1 LAQTLFDVA
10 AAVLQEVVQGKGE
23 GGMDSTD
30 PHAITELLRAWSAG
44 DKNALRDLV
53 PLVYTNLRQLANAQ
67 IARSYP
73 GQTLQATALVHEVY
87 LRLADKK
94 ELVLNDRVHFYAVA
108 AQVMRGILVD
118 HARAQHAAKRGG
130 GAFTIALDEA
140 VALTDEKNIDIL
152 ALDQALMRLSKLD
165 SQHEKIV
172 ELRFFGGLSIDEIS
186 DVLQISASTVK
197 RDWVL
202 AKTWIRRELTRPLHD
217 V

>member
-1 LAQTLFDVA
+1 MRET
-10 AAVLQEVVQGKGE
+10 
-23 GGMDSTD
+23 
-30 PHAITELLRAWSAG
+30 
-44 DKNALRDLV
+44 KNALRHLV
-53 PLVYTNLRQLANAQ
+53 PLVYSNLKHLANRQ
-67 IARSYP
+67 IARSTP
-73 GQTLQATALVHEVY
+73 GQTLQATALVHEAY
-87 LRLADKK
+87 LRLADKT

-108 AQVMRGILVD
+108 AHLMRGILVD

-130 GAFTIALDEA
+130 GAFTVELDEA
-140 VALTDEKNIDIL
+140 VALTDVKNIDIL

-165 SQHEKIV
+165 SQHGKIV

-186 DVLQISASTVK
+186 DVLQISSSTVK

>member
-1 LAQTLFDVA
+1 
-10 AAVLQEVVQGKGE
+10 
-23 GGMDSTD
+23 MDSTD

-44 DKNALRDLV
+44 DKNALRHLV

>member
-1 LAQTLFDVA
+1 
-10 AAVLQEVVQGKGE
+10 
-23 GGMDSTD
+23 MDSTD

>member
-1 LAQTLFDVA
+1 
-10 AAVLQEVVQGKGE
+10 
-23 GGMDSTD
+23 MDSTD
-30 PHAITELLRAWSAG
+30 PHAITELLRAWSTG
-44 DKNALRDLV
+44 DKNALRHLV
-53 PLVYTNLRQLANAQ
+53 PLVYSNLKQLANRQ

-73 GQTLQATALVHEVY
+73 GQTLQATALVHEAY
-87 LRLADKK
+87 LRLADKT

-108 AQVMRGILVD
+108 AHVMRGILVD
-118 HARAQHAAKRGG
+118 HARAQHATKRGG

-140 VALTDEKNIDIL
+140 VALTDEKNVDIL

-165 SQHEKIV
+165 SQHGKIA

-202 AKTWIRRELTRPLHD
+202 ARTWIRRELTRPLHD

>member
-44 DKNALRDLV
+44 DKNALRHLV

>member
-1 LAQTLFDVA
+1 
-10 AAVLQEVVQGKGE
+10 
-23 GGMDSTD
+23 MDSTD

-44 DKNALRDLV
+44 DQAALRHLV
-53 PLVYTNLRQLANAQ
+53 PLVYSNLKQLANRQ

-73 GQTLQATALVHEVY
+73 GQTLQATALVHEAY
-87 LRLADKK
+87 LRLAGKT

-108 AQVMRGILVD
+108 AHVMRGILVD

-130 GAFTIALDEA
+130 GAFTIALDDA

-165 SQHEKIV
+165 SQHGKIV

-186 DVLQISASTVK
+186 DVLQISTSTVK